1 MNSRISRRFA
11 AVAALVTFA
20 AGVGAATNADARPA
34 SPRSAAPK
42 TVEVQMLGDA
52 EWLGTRYLMP
62 SALAVV
68 AFGFALLGQYDDV
81 YELSQF
87 WVSFGLAVFIASF
100 IAGAGFLGPESGRL
114 KTLAAS
120 RGAND
125 PEVQQ
130 RIRRIFLISRI
141 ELVLLIAA
149 IFVMVAKP
157 GL

>member
-1 MNSRISRRFA
+1 M
-11 AVAALVTFA
+11 
-20 AGVGAATNADARPA
+20 
-34 SPRSAAPK
+34 
-42 TVEVQMLGDA
+42 VQMLGDV

>member
-1 MNSRISRRFA
+1 MTTAEWLLFGHLL
-11 AVAALVTFA
+11 AVVAW
-20 AGVGAATNADARPA
+20 VGADALLQVLAIRA
-34 SPRSAAPK
+34 RRAGGERMVAL
-42 TVEVQMLGDA
+42 LGDA
-52 EWLGTRYLMP
+52 EWLGTRYLIP
-62 SALAVV
+62 SSLLVV
-68 AFGFALLGQYDDV
+68 AFGFALLGEYDGV

-114 KTLAAS
+114 RKLAEARS
-120 RGAND
+120 PGD

-130 RIRRIFLISRI
+130 RIRRVFLISRI

-149 IFVMVAKP
+149 VFVMVAKP

>member
-1 MNSRISRRFA
+1 MDVTTAEWLLFGHLL
-11 AVAALVTFA
+11 AVAAW
-20 AGVGAATNADARPA
+20 VGADAVLQVLAMRA
-34 SPRSAAPK
+34 RRAGG
-42 TVEVQMLGDA
+42 EHMVQMLGDA

>member
-1 MNSRISRRFA
+1 VDVTTAEWLLFGHLL
-11 AVAALVTFA
+11 AVVAW
-20 AGVGAATNADARPA
+20 VGADAVLQILAMRARRAGGERMVELLAD
-34 SPRSAAPK
+34 
-42 TVEVQMLGDA
+42 V
-52 EWLGTRYLMP
+52 EWLGTRYLIP

-68 AFGFALLGQYDDV
+68 AFGFALLGQYDDI

-87 WVSFGLAVFIASF
+87 WVAFGLAVFIASF

-114 KTLAAS
+114 KTMAAS
-120 RGAND
+120 RDVDD
-125 PEVQQ
+125 PELQR